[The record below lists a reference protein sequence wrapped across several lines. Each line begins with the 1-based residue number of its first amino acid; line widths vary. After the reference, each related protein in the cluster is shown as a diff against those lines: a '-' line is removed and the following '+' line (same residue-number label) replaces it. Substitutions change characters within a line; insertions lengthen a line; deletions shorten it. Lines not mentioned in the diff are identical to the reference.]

1 MSIQL
6 AGCVILDENHKIYLL
21 HRNKKGVTQWEL
33 PGGKVEPGETPEQAA
48 IRELD
53 EELGVKVRIDKKLGG
68 TTFTESELM
77 FEYTWFVASIES
89 GTLDIKEPESFDDLR
104 SFSIA
109 ELADLTLSNNMKK
122 LFESIQSKVITL

>member
-6 AGCVILDENHKIYLL
+6 AGCVIAGEGNTIYLL

-33 PGGKVEPGETPEQAA
+33 PGGKVETGESFEQTA
-48 IRELD
+48 IRELA
-53 EELGVKVRIDKKLGG
+53 EELGVQVKIDRKLGG
-68 TTFTESELM
+68 TSFTENDLE

-89 GTLDIKEPESFDDLR
+89 GELSIQEPNNFDDLR

-109 ELADLTLSNNMKK
+109 ELADLELSNNMKK
-122 LFESIQSKVITL
+122 LYESIKAKKVTL